1 MTHRP
6 AGWLRLTAALTL
18 PIALVLAAGCST
30 SNNTPAAEGGNP
42 TLSIKIGS
50 SQPESQPNFHC
61 GMKLLKERVEAQ
73 NLGLTFELFPNSQ
86 LGPDAERFAGV
97 QSGDID
103 IDLQG
108 GSAMSTAFPQIGVLD
123 AAYAFNDIDHFFKW
137 VDQNGKDF
145 FTDFNTATDTTIV
158 DAWYFGMRTFT
169 ATKPIKQPADLS
181 GLKIRFPNTPQF
193 LANAEAL
200 GANAVAIAVEELYLA
215 LQQGVA
221 QGQENPVVATHAQK
235 FDEILKVASLTN
247 HQVGAHYVVVSDKT
261 LDKMSQPQKDALFK
275 AIHEIRAEN
284 RKCVDDETEKVLDGW
299 RADPTRTVVEIDQ
312 VDRTA
317 FISKA
322 EAFFNSHYTGEN
334 LELYKSIRAS
344 A

>member
-1 MTHRP
+1 M
-6 AGWLRLTAALTL
+6 LRTKIAAAIVLPLLLVTGCTTEGNTA
-18 PIALVLAAGCST
+18 P
-30 SNNTPAAEGGNP
+30 AEGENP
-42 TLSIKIGS
+42 KLSLKIGS
-50 SQPESQPNFHC
+50 SQPESQPNYYC
-61 GMKLLKERVEAQ
+61 GMKLLKERIEAQ
-73 NLGLTFELFPNSQ
+73 QGLNLTIDTFPNSQ

-108 GSAMSTAFPQIGVLD
+108 GSAMSTAFPKIGVLD

-137 VDQNGKDF
+137 VDQNGEAF
-145 FTDFNTATDTTIV
+145 FTEFNGATNTTIL

-169 ATKPIKQPADLS
+169 ATKPIRQPADLA

-193 LANAEAL
+193 LANAKAL

-215 LQQGVA
+215 LQQGIA

-261 LDKMSQPQKDALFK
+261 LDKMSQPQKDALAK
-275 AIHEIRAEN
+275 AVHDIRAEN
-284 RKCVDDETEKVLDGW
+284 RKCVDDETAKVLDGW
-299 RADPTRTVVEIDQ
+299 RGDSTRTVVEIDQ
-312 VDRTA
+312 VDRDA
-317 FISKA
+317 FIGKA
-322 EAFFNSHYTGEN
+322 EAYFNTHYTGAN